1 MSSSSHCFSLL
12 CTWSIEVS
20 SSRSFSCLPKLLAII
35 TAFHE
40 DMQSTVCFG
49 GATLDAFPVSIGVKQ
64 GCVLAPTL
72 FEIFFLMLLQRDFA
86 NYLKGVYIWMRAD
99 NKFFN
104 TARLYAKTKTLEVL
118 INKLMFTDDTA
129 LYLTAR

>member
-1 MSSSSHCFSLL
+1 M
-12 CTWSIEVS
+12 
-20 SSRSFSCLPKLLAII
+20 
-35 TAFHE
+35 
-40 DMQSTVCFG
+40 
-49 GATLDAFPVSIGVKQ
+49 DAFPVSIGVKQ

-86 NYLKGVYIWMRAD
+86 NYSKGVYIWMRAD
-99 NKFFN
+99 NKLFN